1 MNSFLIK
8 KKIVFNRI
16 HVFTLLFVDAL
27 MSTCGSGISLVT
39 GHMILTGL
47 LNRSFSYCN
56 ISYLTLYLPSYYG
69 SALTLLVAIIRY
81 ISAKRSALNI
91 QLSKNKVTFRA
102 LFAFVILI
110 ITTMCYIAFNVTN
123 DNPYAH
129 VIEVCLH
136 QDQEPRAISKWTVLA
151 IQTGN
156 LFNVVSLHGQVHQE
170 DSFTNDI

>member
-1 MNSFLIK
+1 
-8 KKIVFNRI
+8 
-16 HVFTLLFVDAL
+16 

-91 QLSKNKVTFRA
+91 QLSKDKVTFRA
-102 LFAFVILI
+102 LSAFVTLI
-110 ITTMCYIAFNVTN
+110 ITSMCYITFNVTN